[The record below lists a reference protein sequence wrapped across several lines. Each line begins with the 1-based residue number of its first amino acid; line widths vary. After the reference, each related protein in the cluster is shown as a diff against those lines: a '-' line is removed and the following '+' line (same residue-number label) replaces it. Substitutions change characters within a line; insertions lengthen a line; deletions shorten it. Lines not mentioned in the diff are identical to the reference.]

1 LWQARHVANRIITGN
16 KVDLGPIDQVNY
28 DELVRYGEQHAE
40 NIDWMN
46 TRERQYTI
54 ATSQLQ
60 RAQSR

>member
-1 LWQARHVANRIITGN
+1 VANRIITGK

-28 DELVRYGEQHAE
+28 DKLVRYAEQHAE

-60 RAQSR
+60 RAQSL